1 MQMDS
6 HQNISR
12 TSLINNHQLSQLIR
26 KESEILRVLISIL
39 VSQNLHNTYQK
50 IGLSTM
56 KNLSISKKLREIEPV
71 I

>member
-1 MQMDS
+1 MDS

>member
-1 MQMDS
+1 MDS
-6 HQNISR
+6 HRNINR

-26 KESEILRVLISIL
+26 KESEILKVLISIL

-56 KNLSISKKLREIEPV
+56 KNLSISKKLREIEPA